1 MNEEIIRIEDIVDVL
16 TKRWKMIL
24 SITLA
29 ATLISAVVSFFLIAP
44 KYEAVT
50 KLFIG
55 KENTATQ
62 DQSYNNN
69 DVQMYQKL
77 LKTYAE
83 VIQTKDLVGQATE
96 KSNLDLDAEDVLK
109 SLTVTPRA
117 DTQILEISYI
127 NVDPVVSQKVVESVT
142 DQFID
147 YSTELI
153 PNGNVKIIES
163 VRVPEKPVSPNKKMN
178 IAIAFLLGLMVSVGL
193 SFLIEFMDNTFK
205 TKEQIENIL
214 DLPAIGVIPNELNF
228 E

>member
-16 TKRWKMIL
+16 TKRWKMIF
-24 SITLA
+24 SVTLV

-44 KYEAVT
+44 KYQAGT

-55 KENTATQ
+55 KENTTTQ

-83 VIQTKDLVGQATE
+83 VIQTKDLVGQAIE
-96 KSNLDLDAEDVLK
+96 QENLDLDPEDVLK
-109 SLTVTPRA
+109 NLTVTPRA

-127 NVDPVVSQKVVESVT
+127 NVDPVVSQKIVESVT
-142 DQFID
+142 DKFIE

-163 VRVPEKPVSPNKKMN
+163 VRIPENAVSPNKKMN
-178 IAIAFLLGLMVSVGL
+178 IAIAFLLGLMISVGL